1 MAEAARVGDTRFL
14 GLEVWVH
21 VDLSDA
27 NENEVTLTVGEVTVV
42 VWLLDLARG
51 HGDLPPEAEDIW
63 SRTRAR
69 LAERVEAVTADS

>member
-1 MAEAARVGDTRFL
+1 MAEAAGVRDTRDR

-42 VWLLDLARG
+42 VWLLDLAARQG
-51 HGDLPPEAEDIW
+51 ELPPEAEGIW

-69 LAERVEAVTADS
+69 LAERVEAVTAGS